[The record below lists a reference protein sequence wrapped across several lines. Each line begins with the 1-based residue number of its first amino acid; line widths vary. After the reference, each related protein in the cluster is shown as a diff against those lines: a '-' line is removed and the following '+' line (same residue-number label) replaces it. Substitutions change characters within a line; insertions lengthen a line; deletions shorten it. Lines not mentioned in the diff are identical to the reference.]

1 MLRRQVAT
9 SLHKGGFGKTF
20 AKNMSSYVHDGGK
33 ASAQKLKDGGVFDFN
48 KVTLFSKERQR
59 ARAKARERER
69 ERELATAAIDVV
81 LGCGVVLPP

>member
-1 MLRRQVAT
+1 M
-9 SLHKGGFGKTF
+9 HKGGFGKTF

-33 ASAQKLKDGGVFDFN
+33 ASAQKLKDGNVFDFN